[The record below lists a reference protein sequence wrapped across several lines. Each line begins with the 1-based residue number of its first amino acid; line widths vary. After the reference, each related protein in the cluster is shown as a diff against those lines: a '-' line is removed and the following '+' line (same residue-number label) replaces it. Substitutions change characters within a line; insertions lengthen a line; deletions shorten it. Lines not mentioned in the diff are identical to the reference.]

1 MLDHCHIAHA
11 FLDEMLVVGFFGGF
25 LVFKTY
31 KIASVFLK
39 NSAEELNLWGWKGW
53 I

>member
-11 FLDEMLVVGFFGGF
+11 FLDEMLGGF
-25 LVFKTY
+25 LFVFKTY